1 MGKMKEYYFNMIEEM
16 SKAEEAEYEEWLDK
30 NAVKMDDEDYI
41 AWVEQRA
48 KEIEDAEILQNFK
61 DEELIE
67 MIELKKM
74 GA

>member
-1 MGKMKEYYFNMIEEM
+1 MGKMKEYYFNMIETM
-16 SKAEEAEYEEWLDK
+16 SEAEQTEYEEWLDK
-30 NAVKMDDEDYI
+30 NAVQYDDEDYL

-48 KEIEDAEILQNFK
+48 KEIEDAEMLQNLK